1 MRPWATVTPKLDIL
15 QSKTKKL
22 DVDDVLGLSGDKTD
36 EKNDY
41 SKEVIAGLPFASKL
55 HRDLYM
61 DEVNPRE
68 ELNKFTESEDVIKP
82 FDMSP
87 LTLIAEGDELAKQQI
102 SLIQRGIRS
111 WTAEENKYNPTAQ
124 SMTSDEG
131 SEDAPIISGA
141 KWNSILQKNLLMQ
154 YQTALDQSSCL

>member
-15 QSKTKKL
+15 QNKNKKL
-22 DVDDVLGLSGDKTD
+22 DVDDILGLSGDKTD

-41 SKEVIAGLPFASKL
+41 SKEIIASLPFSSKL
-55 HRDLYM
+55 HRDLYS

-68 ELNKFTESEDVIKP
+68 ELNKYTESEDVIKP
-82 FDMSP
+82 FDMAP
-87 LTLIAEGDELAKQQI
+87 LTLISPDDDLAKQQI

-111 WTAEENKYNPTAQ
+111 WATEESKYDPSAQ
-124 SMTSDEG
+124 SMTSGDS
-131 SEDAPIISGA
+131 SEDAAIVSGA